1 MAMTLVPNDERK
13 SKPDNKRE
21 GNSISRLSLAEVDA
35 SMAEHEKVIKSH
47 SDIVKHKLASGAPI
61 PSNILRELSRA
72 NTQKSRLTMRRIS
85 LLVESGDAQ
94 VSELLEKLMKIKP
107 QKGSASTIQ

>member
-1 MAMTLVPNDERK
+1 MAVTLVPNDEKK
-13 SKPDNKRE
+13 SKSDNKRE
-21 GNSISRLSLAEVDA
+21 GNPIGKFTLAEVD
-35 SMAEHEKVIKSH
+35 SSLAEYEKVIKGH

-107 QKGSASTIQ
+107 QKVGAHTN

>member
-1 MAMTLVPNDERK
+1 MAVTLVPNDEKK

-21 GNSISRLSLAEVDA
+21 GNPISRFTLAEVDA

-107 QKGSASTIQ
+107 QKGGSLTN